1 MLVKVGVNEFE
12 QQTDQE
18 LVPWEA
24 KIIHSENT
32 RDEMLKHIEGSGKQH
47 AP

>member
-12 QQTDQE
+12 QQTKQE

-24 KIIHSENT
+24 KIIHLEKT
-32 RDEMLKHIEGSGKQH
+32 RDEMLKHIEGSSKQH